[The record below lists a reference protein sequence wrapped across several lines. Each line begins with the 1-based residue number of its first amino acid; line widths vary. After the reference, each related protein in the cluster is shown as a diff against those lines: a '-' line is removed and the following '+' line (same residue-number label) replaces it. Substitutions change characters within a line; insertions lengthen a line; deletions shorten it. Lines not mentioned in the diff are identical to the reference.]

1 VEDKPQED
9 DEDESISE
17 EHHARKEQD
26 EFANEE
32 YFDNL
37 IKKQN
42 PKKIFRLNGKQD
54 TGSSLLIVY

>member
-1 VEDKPQED
+1 MEDKPQED

-42 PKKIFRLNGKQD
+42 PKKNIPSEWQARHWK
-54 TGSSLLIVY
+54 